1 MIIIETTFPNEDL
14 AKILANL
21 LLKDKVCACIHI
33 SSINS
38 FYSWNGKVENSNE
51 VLMRIKTAKHLFNT
65 VSKIITK
72 NHPYEVPEIISTEII
87 YIEEKYKNWLKTS
100 LKS

>member
-1 MIIIETTFPNEDL
+1 
-14 AKILANL
+14 
-21 LLKDKVCACIHI
+21 
-33 SSINS
+33 
-38 FYSWNGKVENSNE
+38 
-51 VLMRIKTAKHLFNT
+51 MRIKTAKHLFNT